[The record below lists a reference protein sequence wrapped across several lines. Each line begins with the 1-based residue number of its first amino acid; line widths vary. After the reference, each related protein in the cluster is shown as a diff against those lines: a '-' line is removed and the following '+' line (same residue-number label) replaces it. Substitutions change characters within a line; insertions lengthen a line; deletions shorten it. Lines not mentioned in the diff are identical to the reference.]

1 MKHKLQ
7 TMLKHKLQWL
17 LLLAALLGVSQG
29 VWALS
34 LSGDYYF
41 DNSNAKWSNVYL
53 IVGKSGWTQAIKMVE
68 LCDGI
73 YYVNVSWNDASKFFF
88 ANSNL
93 GYGEGGG
100 SNADIGSKTKTG
112 NCTSDFSSAPSGK
125 KFTPSTYTGTS
136 ISGSWS
142 AFSDDQYKA
151 AALKRV
157 LRDGYIMF
165 YIGEPSSWTQ
175 SIFYLL
181 NSSNATVAFAH
192 GSFENDSKKFGPIVA
207 PSATGYK
214 ITHALNWTGGT
225 TFESGHPVKGGAYYE
240 NNSFNKKN
248 GTALT
253 ASVTLSSS
261 SITQGSNVTI
271 SSSSKSDG
279 ILGLTSQIKYYATND
294 DYDTFTE
301 LSVTN
306 STTLVTSGLTAGT
319 WTICAVFYDTK
330 IYCKGTER
338 TLTVNS
344 ACTPAPSTGK
354 TITID
359 ESEVCE
365 DTEVTVTVGSS
376 QSGYIYRVYDNAAT
390 PNKVGEEE
398 SNGGNLD
405 ISFTPSA
412 SATYTVKA
420 VKMDGCAET
429 EVGANTVSVT
439 VNALPTISL
448 TGTGAVDA
456 THTYPWEWMTVT
468 ATTSPSNLTVSW
480 STSFSG
486 PSGGLENSMEEI
498 GSPNHT
504 YKVKSN
510 RSLSGDQHTMN
521 IDVTGTVTDANGCSN
536 SAMHRFYNNQVP
548 AETCN

>member
-29 VWALS
+29 VWGANRDFVKDEYIYFKNIKNFDS
-34 LSGDYYF
+34 SVSDCWITSSGKGYVYLCNGTSSSRWIQLTLYSGTAGAEGAIYRAQVPAAENHKTYVFTRGSSSYSGGWSGSGFWNQSSDITIDTSGKNYVKAKSTQDYY
-41 DNSNAKWSNVYL
+41 A
-53 IVGKSGWTQAIKMVE
+53 
-68 LCDGI
+68 
-73 YYVNVSWNDASKFFF
+73 
-88 ANSNL
+88 
-93 GYGEGGG
+93 
-100 SNADIGSKTKTG
+100 
-112 NCTSDFSSAPSGK
+112 
-125 KFTPSTYTGTS
+125 
-136 ISGSWS
+136 
-142 AFSDDQYKA
+142 
-151 AALKRV
+151 
-157 LRDGYIMF
+157 
-165 YIGEPSSWTQ
+165 
-175 SIFYLL
+175 
-181 NSSNATVAFAH
+181 
-192 GSFENDSKKFGPIVA
+192 VA
-207 PSATGYK
+207 PSSCTMTLGGSHSGSGTSADPYIVEPNESLTFTITATHSDPGMTGVGANVNATGSK
-214 ITHALNWTGGT
+214 ENSAAGSSVTVSKSASATGGTDQNWTGYAWAYKNSTSTYSGT
-225 TFESGHPVKGGAYYE
+225 
-240 NNSFNKKN
+240 
-248 GTALT
+248 
-253 ASVTLSSS
+253 
-261 SITQGSNVTI
+261 
-271 SSSSKSDG
+271 
-279 ILGLTSQIKYYATND
+279 YAT
-294 DYDTFTE
+294 
-301 LSVTN
+301 S
-306 STTLVTSGLTAGT
+306 STIYTRTVSCTTPSG
-319 WTICAVFYDTK
+319 
-330 IYCKGTER
+330 
-338 TLTVNS
+338 S
-344 ACTPAPSTGK
+344 K